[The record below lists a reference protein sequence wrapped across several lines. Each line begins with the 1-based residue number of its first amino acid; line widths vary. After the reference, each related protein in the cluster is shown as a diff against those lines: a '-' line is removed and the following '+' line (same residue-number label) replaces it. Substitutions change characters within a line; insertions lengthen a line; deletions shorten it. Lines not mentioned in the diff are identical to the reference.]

1 MNKLTAFF
9 KLLYEKLFKINDT
22 PQKVALGMGIGV
34 FSGILPGTG
43 PIAALFLSV
52 LFRVNKASALIGCLA
67 TNAWISFVTFV
78 LAIKIGSL
86 FTGVNWQDLKDAWL
100 DIIRN
105 FYWQE
110 LFKTSILKILIPVA
124 IGYAVIGM
132 ISGVISYLITL
143 LILVRMKNRS
153 ATK

>member
-1 MNKLTAFF
+1 MDKLTAFF

-78 LAIKIGSL
+78 FAIKIGSL
-86 FTGVNWQDLKDAWL
+86 VTGANWQDLKAAWFN
-100 DIIRN
+100 IIRN
-105 FYWQE
+105 FHWQE
-110 LFKTSILKILIPVA
+110 LFKASILKILIPVA
-124 IGYAVIGM
+124 LGYIAIGLIAGF
-132 ISGVISYLITL
+132 ISYLITL
-143 LILVRMKNRS
+143 LILVRMKKR
-153 ATK
+153 